1 MEDMQMLF
9 FLYQKYPLSGVLKFY
24 LQVDAASWQYSHN
37 KAYLI
42 WISFSLKSYILF
54 LVFSLLLASCTS
66 VIVVRGAGC
75 RITTMALSG
84 SFFIAS
90 TVVYC
95 TVLRVQYFF
104 SAQASA
110 YERSTTGTKAFL
122 SKSVLVRKTARLLAG
137 SSTDV
142 SIGQY
147 SVVSYCFEVLNSFPF
162 RYMLCTV
169 LC

>member
-1 MEDMQMLF
+1 MNQFLF
-9 FLYQKYPLSGVLKFY
+9 EELHLISSFLATSRVLH
-24 LQVDAASWQYSHN
+24 QRH
-37 KAYLI
+37 
-42 WISFSLKSYILF
+42 
-54 LVFSLLLASCTS
+54 
-66 VIVVRGAGC
+66 RGAGC

-122 SKSVLVRKTARLLAG
+122 SKSVLVRRTARLLAG

-162 RYMLCTV
+162 RYVLCTV